1 MLVVWRRGSEKRET
15 ADFCPREMRMGW
27 WRGEKS
33 SRDRETE
40 TKREMDRD
48 RRWNHGSMDVK
59 CLGIWGCN
67 NQRVLY
73 NGTEILLYFYN

>member
-48 RRWNHGSMDVK
+48 MKRNRVRGERDTESEVK
-59 CLGIWGCN
+59 
-67 NQRVLY
+67 V
-73 NGTEILLYFYN
+73 

>member
-15 ADFCPREMRMGW
+15 VDFCPREMRMGW

-48 RRWNHGSMDVK
+48 MKRNRVRGERDTESEVK
-59 CLGIWGCN
+59 
-67 NQRVLY
+67 V
-73 NGTEILLYFYN
+73 